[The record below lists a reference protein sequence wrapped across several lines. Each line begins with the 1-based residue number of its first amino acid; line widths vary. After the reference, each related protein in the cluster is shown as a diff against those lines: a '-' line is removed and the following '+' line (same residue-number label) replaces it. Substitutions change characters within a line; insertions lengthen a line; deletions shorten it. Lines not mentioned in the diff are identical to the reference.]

1 MADVF
6 FNDQLVTA
14 NDLNQ
19 IAVDLGAADY
29 THFPETPPQSAVSA
43 LNQIT
48 SDLTTAGILQIGN
61 QCAVGD
67 SADNTTSCLNI
78 PALSAEVRYVHTG
91 GSTSVPL
98 SSLVF

>member
-61 QCAVGD
+61 QCAVGI
-67 SADNTTSCLNI
+67 SENTI
-78 PALSAEVRYVHTG
+78 VVA
-91 GSTSVPL
+91 
-98 SSLVF
+98 